1 MSTKNTAKT
10 TKIAAKPETTVA
22 EPTVATPATVVKAHA
37 QWNNVASTRRQ
48 YGYNG
53 STTVTVGSANNAK
66 PGTARHT
73 AIAAMQAVAAQG
85 GTMQA
90 VYAVAATNWVHWAIA
105 QGYIVPA
112 KG

>member
-1 MSTKNTAKT
+1 MSTKTSKTA
-10 TKIAAKPETTVA
+10 KIAAKPETTVA
-22 EPTVATPATVVKAHA
+22 EPTVVAPTVKAHA

-53 STTVTVGSANNAK
+53 STVVTVGSANTAK

>member
-1 MSTKNTAKT
+1 MSTKTTSKATKT
-10 TKIAAKPETTVA
+10 TATKPEAIAAE
-22 EPTVATPATVVKAHA
+22 PATEATSAPKAMT
-37 QWNNVASTRRQ
+37 QWCNVGSTRRQ

-53 STTVTVGSANNAK
+53 STPVAVGTPNNAK

-73 AIAAMQAVAAQG
+73 ALAAMQAVAAQG
-85 GTMQA
+85 GTMAQI
-90 VYAVAATNWVHWAIA
+90 YSVAATNWVHWAIA